1 MNIITNK
8 LLKLDVNKSKG
19 KNKGTGAGGKNTNI
33 NGIKFENITD
43 NEPFLLQN
51 NFNKVKINKKYY
63 YLIKKSDNTNILW
76 FKQHAFIK
84 YITILKYITI

>member
-1 MNIITNK
+1 MYYHFLIFLLKTTYLLNIIQ
-8 LLKLDVNKSKG
+8 
-19 KNKGTGAGGKNTNI
+19 I
-33 NGIKFENITD
+33 NFFCIKFENITD